1 MIEVEEKNMYV
12 GGIYRI
18 ADEENLHY
26 DYRDI
31 IRISFNEKGFY
42 EHKSMLNDG
51 LVYDYCGEGFNRR
64 ILWNPNVKRN
74 ERSRLRLYPLY
85 IDNLEFFR
93 QNGFKEIETIKDKNG
108 HTIHVYEHIETGLVL
123 QFNRHQYPRVTVQ
136 YENGSVIQCYA
147 LHDLCACFEM
157 LGYGELKIFEMIDSF
172 FSD

>member
-18 ADEENLHY
+18 ADEENPY
-26 DYRDI
+26 YGYRDI
-31 IRISFNEKGFY
+31 IRISYNEKGYY
-42 EHKSMLNDG
+42 EHKSVLNDS
-51 LVYDYCGEGFNRR
+51 LVYSYCGEGFNRR
-64 ILWNPNVKRN
+64 ILWNSNVKGN
-74 ERSRLRLYPLY
+74 GQSRLRLYPLF

-93 QNGFKEIETIKDKNG
+93 RNGFKEIGTIKDKNG
-108 HTIHVYEHIETGLVL
+108 HTIHVYEHIESGLVL

-136 YENGSVIQCYA
+136 YENGSVIQCYT

-157 LGYGELKIFEMIDSF
+157 IGYGELKIFEIRDSF